1 MKLRVVGCSGTYPTG
16 ESPCSGYLFSAE
28 GYNLLV
34 DLGPGTF
41 VALQQYVDFHALD
54 AILLTHF
61 HPDHCVDIYPL
72 YYALRFSDAF
82 AKRVSVYGPRGAEK
96 SLYGFLSG
104 DSRDEFVR
112 VFDLQRIGGGQTL
125 QLGPFDVELSTTNHP
140 IETVAVAVADASGTV
155 TYSADTGPG
164 GGFPELAAKADVVV
178 CEATY
183 EREGQGPPIHLASR
197 EAAQIV
203 ERSGAA
209 RLVLTHRFPT
219 CDRDRWF
226 EEAQSEYSGAI
237 EAAFPGLTVEL

>member
-1 MKLRVVGCSGTYPTG
+1 MKFTVIGCSGTYPTH
-16 ESPCSGYLFSAE
+16 ESPCSAYLFSAE

-41 VALQQYVDFHALD
+41 VALQRYIDLGDLD
-54 AILLTHF
+54 ALLLTHF
-61 HPDHCVDIYPL
+61 HPDHCIDIYPL
-72 YYALRFSDAF
+72 YYALRFSDSF
-82 AKRVSVYGPRGAEK
+82 ERKISVYAPGGAES
-96 SLYGFLSG
+96 SLFGFLSG
-104 DSRDEFVR
+104 DSKEEFARIFAMER
-112 VFDLQRIGGGQTL
+112 VSGGNKL
-125 QLGPFDVELSTTNHP
+125 QLGPFDVELSATNHP
-140 IETVAVAVADASGTV
+140 IETLAVAVSNGRATV

-197 EAAQIV
+197 QAAQIV
-203 ERSGAA
+203 KESGAA

-226 EEAQSEYSGAI
+226 EEAASTYGGVI
-237 EAAFPGLTVEL
+237 DAAFPGLELDL